1 MLKFGFPASHYF
13 AIVNIMFKLV
23 IQTINL
29 ILFAFILL
37 LGFSLFFASFFV
49 CEGKGCNF
57 SKYIRPKSYP
67 TGQALESQMH
77 FYPVYRSSQR
87 LVLFNAQSHILRKIS
102 PVIIQV
108 QCILSMTLN
117 NGQTESNFACLF
129 LDTFRVRLDHPI
141 QRCRN
146 IPLAFL
152 SMLLPGCS
160 LTIVLGPRGGQGLQ
174 TFLTSKPVQS

>member
-1 MLKFGFPASHYF
+1 MRPKKEKDQESLKICSQHGRPKKAYYRTNMLKFGFPASHYF

-87 LVLFNAQSHILRKIS
+87 LVLFNAPRYILTK
-102 PVIIQV
+102 
-108 QCILSMTLN
+108 TY
-117 NGQTESNFACLF
+117 
-129 LDTFRVRLDHPI
+129 PI
-141 QRCRN
+141 
-146 IPLAFL
+146 
-152 SMLLPGCS
+152 
-160 LTIVLGPRGGQGLQ
+160 
-174 TFLTSKPVQS
+174 K